1 MVPKAVARGIPNP
14 KHLNLPSNL
23 RRARKA
29 ARLSCSE
36 LSRRAGIG
44 TYTVAA
50 IEAGH
55 RIPRIPAVE
64 RLGDALH
71 VSAAYL
77 AYGLDV
83 PWVPREGDAMR
94 CAGLAQRAKS
104 VREAAGMSLRD
115 VGGRLATSASTV
127 QAIER
132 GGMPMID
139 TCESLAVA
147 LGVSP
152 SWLAFG
158 EGPMTLLPRRGK
170 KTAPAVVTPSTSP

>member
-1 MVPKAVARGIPNP
+1 MIPLAVARGIPNP
-14 KHLNLPSNL
+14 LHWKLPARL

-29 ARLSCSE
+29 AGLSCSE

-44 TYTVAA
+44 VYTVAA

-55 RIPRIPAVE
+55 RTPRLPAVE

-83 PWVPREGDAMR
+83 PWVPHDGDKMR
-94 CAGLAQRAKS
+94 CAGLAERAKA

-115 VGGRLATSASTV
+115 VGNRLGSSASTV

-139 TCESLAVA
+139 TLESLAAA
-147 LGVSP
+147 LGVSQA
-152 SWLAFG
+152 WLAFG
-158 EGPMTLLPRRGK
+158 EGPRELPKRRGSRPAA
-170 KTAPAVVTPSTSP
+170 APAP